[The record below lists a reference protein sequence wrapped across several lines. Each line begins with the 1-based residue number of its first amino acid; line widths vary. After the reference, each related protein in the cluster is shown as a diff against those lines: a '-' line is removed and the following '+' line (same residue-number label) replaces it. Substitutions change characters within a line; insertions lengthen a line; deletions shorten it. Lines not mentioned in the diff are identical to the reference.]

1 MAKKQPNT
9 RPDRRR
15 TGSADRDR
23 RADRDGGR
31 GRDPGRGRERAARR
45 LHPAIQD
52 ALFCLIIA
60 VLAVFVYRGY
70 IIDGRMD
77 IRPDFIGQAIPFDR
91 FAQDFE
97 SRTGETPL
105 WYPHIFGGM
114 PFQASG
120 TYHHLQYS
128 FEALVNAILPDG
140 LIGALHGRFFFHL
153 LLGAVS
159 MFLLAR
165 TLSLSRP
172 ASFVAAAAFVFSTHL
187 MATEHA
193 NRFICFMHV
202 PLVFLAAYRVFDRG
216 GVFDMV
222 LLGGAFGSQL
232 CSFHPQI
239 AFYTAMLIGLYAAF
253 AVINGLRDRTAAG
266 VILKRSGLFAGGI
279 VLALTVAAVLVL
291 PMQEYAQYSAR
302 GLSVGSSGVN
312 VPFATSWSFPPVEV
326 LTFIIP
332 SFAGFGGLFYWGEM
346 PFTDF
351 PNYLGVVVVVL
362 AVSGVLLRPSRMTW
376 FLVLAAALA
385 LLVSFGRHLPPVS
398 YVMLHFVP
406 FFAKFRAPVMILVIL
421 QFAVA
426 LLAGYGVNAVIE
438 RIRAARAA
446 RATRVNRPDREGGAA
461 RTERAGTAGR
471 ADTTNRAERAA
482 RDNLGRYARRLCYV
496 AAGVLLLALVLTT
509 FEASFHS
516 FMTGVYERA
525 DASHGGRGGIVS
537 NVDYHA
543 RLNAMR
549 FDLLMGD
556 LWVMVLFLCAAAAL
570 IYAARKTRPALLA
583 AGLCAL
589 VTVDLLL
596 VASRVVSP
604 EDDPAQIEA
613 WYAARDNDIVKA
625 LEEDPGLYRILP
637 LSEFSSNE
645 YGYFG
650 ISSIGGYHA
659 AKLGV
664 YQELMDQVG
673 LSSFPVLNMLN
684 TRYLVSEQPV
694 TDAALSPVVENEEG
708 YLYRNDAALPRA
720 FLVDSVRVAAA
731 KEAVFEA
738 LKDPGFNPGEF
749 AILEKN
755 PGERLGPIGGSSV
768 EITRHTPHRI
778 EMTVEAA
785 APCLL
790 VLSEIYY
797 PAGWSAT
804 VDGDP
809 AEIYKTN
816 YVLRSVIVPEGNHEV
831 VMTFAPTSFTTGLL
845 VSRIASTLVL
855 AGLIAA
861 GAMRIR
867 KRLKTTA

>member
-1 MAKKQPNT
+1 MAKRKT
-9 RPDRRR
+9 TASR
-15 TGSADRDR
+15 SAQRNSGVFISWLVNPTPRKLQNSLGD
-23 RADRDGGR
+23 
-31 GRDPGRGRERAARR
+31 
-45 LHPAIQD
+45 L
-52 ALFCLIIA
+52 LFCLIIA
-60 VLAVFVYRGY
+60 ALAVFVYRGY
-70 IIDGRMD
+70 IIEGRMD

-97 SRTGETPL
+97 SQSGETPL

-159 MFLLAR
+159 MFFLAR
-165 TLSLSRP
+165 ALSLSRP
-172 ASFVAAAAFVFSTHL
+172 ASFVAAAAFVFSTHM

-239 AFYTAMLIGLYAAF
+239 AFYTAMLIGLYAAC
-253 AVINGLRDRTAAG
+253 AVVNELRDRTHAG
-266 VILKRSGLFAGGI
+266 IILRKSGLFAGGI
-279 VLALTVAAVLVL
+279 VLALAVAAVLVL
-291 PMQEYAQYSAR
+291 PMQEYAQYSVR
-302 GLSVGSSGVN
+302 GLSVGGSGVN
-312 VPFATSWSFPPVEV
+312 APFATSWSFPPIEV

-332 SFAGFGGLFYWGEM
+332 SFAGFGGLSYWGDM

-351 PNYLGVVVVVL
+351 PNYLGIVVVVL
-362 AVSGVLLRPSRMTW
+362 AVTGVLLRPSRMTV

-406 FFAKFRAPVMILVIL
+406 FFAKFRAPVMILVIV

-426 LLAGYGVNAVIE
+426 LLAGYGVHAVIE
-438 RIRAARAA
+438 RIRSGKDSLR
-446 RATRVNRPDREGGAA
+446 RFATR
-461 RTERAGTAGR
+461 
-471 ADTTNRAERAA
+471 
-482 RDNLGRYARRLCYV
+482 LCCV
-496 AAGVLLLALVLTT
+496 AAGVLLVALVLTLS
-509 FEASFHS
+509 EASFQS
-516 FMTGVYERA
+516 FMTGIYEQA
-525 DASHGGRGGIVS
+525 DTSHGGRGGIVN
-537 NVDYHA
+537 NVEYHA

-556 LWVMVLFLCAAAAL
+556 LWIMVMFLCAAAAL
-570 IYAARKTRPALLA
+570 LFATRRTSPSLFA
-583 AGLCAL
+583 AGVSVLISL
-589 VTVDLLL
+589 DLLL
-596 VASRVVSP
+596 VASRVVNP
-604 EDDPAQIEA
+604 EDDPARIEA
-613 WYAARDNDIVKA
+613 YYTARENAIVNA
-625 LEEDPGLYRILP
+625 LEDDTGLYRILP

-673 LSSFPVLNMLN
+673 FNSFPVLNMMN
-684 TRYLVSEQPV
+684 TRYLVSRQPLV
-694 TDAALSPVVENEEG
+694 DAGLSPVVESEG
-708 YLYRNDAALPRA
+708 GNLYRNDAALPRA
-720 FLVDSVRVAAA
+720 FLVDSVRVIAEKDAI
-731 KEAVFEA
+731 FEA
-738 LKDPGFNPGEF
+738 LKEPGFSPGDY
-749 AILEKN
+749 AILEK
-755 PGERLGPIGGSSV
+755 PVGEQLGPKGDSNV
-768 EITRHTPHRI
+768 EITLHTPHRI
-778 EMTVEAA
+778 EMAVEADSS
-785 APCLL
+785 CLL

-804 VDGDP
+804 IDGEP

-816 YVLRSVIVPEGNHEV
+816 YVLRSVVVPEGRHDV
-831 VMTFAPTSFTTGLL
+831 VMTFAPSSFSTGLL

-867 KRLKTTA
+867 RRLKART